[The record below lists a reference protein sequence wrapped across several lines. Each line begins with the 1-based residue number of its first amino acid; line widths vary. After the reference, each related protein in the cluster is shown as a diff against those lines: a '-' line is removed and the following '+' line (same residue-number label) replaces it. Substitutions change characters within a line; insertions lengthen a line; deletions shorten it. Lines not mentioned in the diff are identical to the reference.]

1 MKCINGNY
9 KYYLNRKNPQL
20 TNFVG
25 FFHKNFKMKKI
36 LILIIFFP
44 YFLISQITIDPNPF
58 EVDQSITI
66 TVDINSNDT
75 NCNSINNPSSVYM
88 HAGIGDESS
97 PWGYSVVG
105 NWGQDDGVGQM
116 SDNGDG
122 TWSITLIPEDYF
134 GLNSSQASSTTSMG
148 MVFRNEDGT
157 QELKDQ
163 GCSDFFINVGSFQVD
178 MINPDNSGIILVDYN
193 GSTQIVAQNTNGNAN
208 YSLYANGE
216 LIDSENNINFYN
228 GFQFDNLT
236 ENQYCELHISQ
247 GDSTIIKKFTILVNN
262 TTIESIPDGLED
274 GINYND
280 DTSKAILV
288 LSAPYKDFIYIAGDF
303 NFWSP
308 TSEYAMKKDSNSERF
323 WLEIEGLEPGE
334 IYTYQYWVSDLSPVN
349 ESPSLVKTADPFSTM
364 VLSPFDDPWIPET
377 SYPNLPEYP
386 YDFGIER
393 EVTVLKTGQE
403 QYNWQVDDFD
413 KPKEE
418 DLIIYEVLI
427 RDFDSER
434 TFQNLIDRIDYFKD
448 LNINAIELMPVMEY
462 EGNESWGYNTAFHMS
477 VDKFY
482 GPEDRLKEFIDLCH
496 QNGIAVIFDLV
507 MNHVMGRSP
516 MNRMWM
522 NDPDGNGWGEPSE
535 ESPYFNEIATHS
547 YGLGNDFNHQSPYTQ
562 YYTQRVVKHW
572 IEEFKIDGIRWDLTK
587 GFTQNC
593 NAGDDSCTNAYQQ
606 DRVDVLKSYADYSW
620 SLDPDHYVIF
630 EHLGGSSEEQQ
641 WANYRLDEGKGIMM
655 WGKTSAPFYQLAM
668 GYAADS
674 NISGIGHESRG
685 FNGKR
690 LIGYFESHD
699 EERIMYKAL
708 QYGNSWDGY
717 NIQEL
722 NTSLSRMS
730 AVGAISLTIPG
741 PKMIWHFSDL
751 GMENS
756 LFTCFDG
763 SVNEPDCKLDTK
775 PQPQWVNNWLGNE
788 NRREIYDNW
797 SRMIEL
803 KINEDVFEGNYSIT
817 SGSLTPVIYIWDDN
831 ISSTDLKNVVIIANF
846 DVTNQ
851 NVTPYFP
858 YTGTWYDLMDL
869 DGESSINVSST
880 NDQIT
885 LEPGEFKIYGN
896 QISQSLSDFS
906 LEDEDIMLFP
916 NPSNNNIYFNVDLE
930 LVEVYDVNG
939 RKIKSFSNTL
949 NNQKLPVDDI
959 SSGYYIVKFK
969 RNGMISTKPLIIK

>member
-1 MKCINGNY
+1 M
-9 KYYLNRKNPQL
+9 R
-20 TNFVG
+20 
-25 FFHKNFKMKKI
+25 KI
-36 LILIIFFP
+36 LLILALFPCTIFAQ
-44 YFLISQITIDPNPF
+44 ISIDPNPF
-58 EVDQSITI
+58 EVNESVTI

-75 NCNSINNPSSVYM
+75 NCNSISNPDSVYM
-88 HAGIGDESS
+88 HAGIGDDSS

-116 SDNGDG
+116 TDNGNG
-122 TWSITLIPEDYF
+122 IWSITIVPEDYF
-134 GLNSSQASSTTSMG
+134 SLNSSQASSATSMG

-163 GCSDFFINVGSFQVD
+163 GCSDFFINVGSFQVEL
-178 MINPDNSGIILVDYN
+178 INPDNSGIILVDYN
-193 GSTQIVAQNTNGNAN
+193 GSTQILAQNTNGNAN

-216 LIDSENNINFYN
+216 LVDSEDDINFYN
-228 GFQFDNLT
+228 GYQFNNLI

-262 TTIESIPDGLED
+262 TTIESLPSGLED

-280 DTSKAILV
+280 DTTKATLV
-288 LSAPYKDFIYIAGDF
+288 LSAPYKDFVYVAGDF

-334 IYTYQYWVSDLSPVN
+334 IYTYQYWVSDLSPID

-364 VLSPFDDPWIPET
+364 VLSPFDDPWIPEN

-393 EVTVLKTGQE
+393 EVTVLKSGQE
-403 QYNWQVDDFD
+403 QYNWQVDNFE
-413 KPKEE
+413 KAKEE

-427 RDFDSER
+427 RDFDSDR
-434 TFQNLIDRIDYFKD
+434 TFQNLIDRIDYFKE

-482 GPEDRLKEFIDLCH
+482 GPEDKLKEFIDLCH
-496 QNGIAVIFDLV
+496 QNDIAVILDLV

-522 NDPDGNGWGEPSE
+522 NDPDENGWGEPSE

-547 YGLGNDFNHQSPYTQ
+547 YGLGNDFNHQSSYTQ
-562 YYTQRVVKHW
+562 YYTQRVIKHW

-593 NAGDDSCTNAYQQ
+593 DAGDDGCTNSYQQ
-606 DRVDVLKSYADYSW
+606 DRVEVLKSYADYSW
-620 SLDPDHYVIF
+620 NLDPDHYVIF
-630 EHLGGSSEEQQ
+630 EHLGTSDEEQQ

-655 WGKTSAPFYQLAM
+655 WGKTNTPYFQLAM
-668 GYAADS
+668 GYGSDS
-674 NISGIGHESRG
+674 NFSSIGHESRG

-690 LIGYFESHD
+690 LLGYFESHD
-699 EERIMYKAL
+699 EERVMYQAL
-708 QYGNSWDGY
+708 QFGNEWDGY
-717 NIQEL
+717 NIQNL

-730 AVGAISLTIPG
+730 AIGAISLTIPG

-756 LFTCFDG
+756 LFTCYDG

-775 PQPQWVNNWLGNE
+775 PQPQWTDNWLQNN

-797 SRMIEL
+797 SRIIDL

-817 SGSLTPVIYIWDDN
+817 SGSLTPIIYIWDDN
-831 ISSTDLKNVVIIANF
+831 ISSSELKNVVIFANF
-846 DVTNQ
+846 DVVDQ
-851 NVTPYFP
+851 AITPYFP
-858 YTGTWYDLMDL
+858 YTGTWYDLMDS
-869 DGESSINVSST
+869 DGNTSINVNST
-880 NDQIT
+880 TDEIT
-885 LEPGEFKIYGN
+885 LQPGEFKIFGN
-896 QISQSLSDFS
+896 QSSTSLTTTDLSIDNVN
-906 LEDEDIMLFP
+906 MYP
-916 NPSNNNIYFNVDLE
+916 NPSENIITFDNPLE
-930 LVEVYDVNG
+930 IVEIFDITGKKLYTFRDVLKNQNLD
-939 RKIKSFSNTL
+939 ISNL
-949 NNQKLPVDDI
+949 
-959 SSGYYIVKFK
+959 SSGYYIVKILYQNRFENRK
-969 RNGMISTKPLIIK
+969 LIVK

>member
-1 MKCINGNY
+1 
-9 KYYLNRKNPQL
+9 
-20 TNFVG
+20 
-25 FFHKNFKMKKI
+25 MKKS
-36 LILIIFFP
+36 LILLVFFP
-44 YFLISQITIDPNPF
+44 YLLTSQITIDPNPF
-58 EVDQSITI
+58 EVNQSVTI

-75 NCNSINNPSSVYM
+75 NCNSISNPDSVYM
-88 HAGIGDESS
+88 HAGIGDDSS
-97 PWGYSVVG
+97 PWGYSVIG

-122 TWSITLIPEDYF
+122 TWSITIVPEDYF
-134 GLNSSQASSTTSMG
+134 GLNTSQASSATSMG

-163 GCSDFFINVGSFQVD
+163 GCSDFFINVGSFQVEL
-178 MINPDNSGIILVDYN
+178 INPDNSAVILVDYN
-193 GSTQIVAQNTNGNAN
+193 GSTQILAQNTNGNAN

-216 LIDSENNINFYN
+216 LIDSQNNINFYN

-262 TTIESIPDGLED
+262 TTIESIPSGLED
-274 GINYND
+274 GINYNE
-280 DTSKAILV
+280 DTSKATLV
-288 LSAPYKDFIYIAGDF
+288 LSAPFKDFIYVSGDF

-308 TSEYAMKKDSNSERF
+308 TSEYAMKKDSTSDRF
-323 WLEIEGLEPGE
+323 WLEIDDLEPGE
-334 IYTYQYWVSDLSPVN
+334 IYTYQYWVSDLSPID

-403 QYNWQVDDFD
+403 QYNWQVDNFD

-434 TFQNLIDRIDYFKD
+434 TFQNLINKIDYFKD

-482 GPEDRLKEFIDLCH
+482 GPEEKLKEFIDLCH

-547 YGLGNDFNHQSPYTQ
+547 YGLGNDFNHQSSYTQ

-593 NAGDDSCTNAYQQ
+593 NAGDDGCTNAYQQ
-606 DRVDVLKSYADYSW
+606 DRVDILKSYADYSW

-641 WANYRLDEGKGIMM
+641 WANYRLNEGKGIML
-655 WGKTSAPFYQLAM
+655 WGKTNTPYYQLIM
-668 GYAADS
+668 GYGSDS
-674 NISGIGHESRG
+674 NFSGIGHESRG
-685 FNGKR
+685 FEGKR
-690 LIGYFESHD
+690 LLGYFESHD

-708 QYGNSWDGY
+708 QFGNNWDGY

-722 NTSLSRMS
+722 NTALSRMS
-730 AVGAISLTIPG
+730 AIGAMSLTIPG

-756 LFTCFDG
+756 LFTCYDG

-775 PQPQWVNNWLGNE
+775 PQPQWADNWLGND

-797 SRMIEL
+797 SRIIDL
-803 KINEDVFEGNYSIT
+803 KINEDVFEGNYSIN
-817 SGSLTPVIYIWDDN
+817 SGGLTPIVYIWDDN
-831 ISSTDLKNVVIIANF
+831 ISSSELKNVVILANF
-846 DVTNQ
+846 DVVDQ
-851 NVTPYFP
+851 SIIPYFP
-858 YTGTWYDLMDL
+858 YTGTWYDLMDE
-869 DGESSINVSST
+869 DGDTTLNVAST
-880 NDQIT
+880 TDQIT
-885 LEPGEFKIYGN
+885 LQPGEFKIYGN
-896 QISQSLSDFS
+896 QASTTLSNTIF
-906 LEDEDIMLFP
+906 DEGDLILSP
-916 NPSNNNIYFNVDLE
+916 NPSSDFITINKDVDLIE
-930 LVEVYDVNG
+930 IYDVTG
-939 RKIKSFSNTL
+939 KKLLSF
-949 NNQKLPVDDI
+949 NNVIENQQLEI
-959 SSGYYIVKFK
+959 NQLQTGYYIVKVYDNEYVES
-969 RNGMISTKPLIIK
+969 RNLIKK